1 MFYDKNN
8 EELTAERFANPDS
21 TYRGAPFWAWNT
33 DLKKDELIRQI
44 GELKKMGFGGFFM
57 HTRAGMNTPY
67 LGDEFMELIRA
78 CRDEAKKHDM
88 LAYLYDE
95 DRWPSGAAGGIVTEN
110 PDYRVRYLV
119 FSRDEKESLGEY
131 YIGTLAPY
139 DVVLTEDGLLSSF
152 VRINKTDK
160 AKGEKWYAYLKSGNR
175 SGWFNGETYLST
187 TNKKR

>member
-95 DRWPSGAAGGIVTEN
+95 DRWPSGAAGGIVTEKSRLSGTVSRIQSRRKRKLGRILHR
-110 PDYRVRYLV
+110 YACRVRRCSY
-119 FSRDEKESLGEY
+119 RGR
-131 YIGTLAPY
+131 
-139 DVVLTEDGLLSSF
+139 SF
-152 VRINKTDK
+152 VVFCQD
-160 AKGEKWYAYLKSGNR
+160 
-175 SGWFNGETYLST
+175 
-187 TNKKR
+187 